1 MNIISKFNIQ
11 QVDERVFQIGNFSN
25 IDIDFKNVIVSIL
38 NKGSKFVPALYTS
51 PFTLVKNFISNF
63 DSELNKLNSKIFLQK
78 MRLNNN
84 TSNVILNSSNLSD
97 DPYSSFLNKS
107 HKSSL
112 SSNLLI
118 EKEALDLKYEI
129 YNQLSKIFF
138 DFKNNLSA
146 PQISALRNFSRHKQ
160 FKIVEAD
167 KNIGI
172 VILTHNTYNDLAI
185 EHLSDRNIY
194 EELNNISIAQINS
207 EIKSKL
213 LKLFKD
219 NHINSQRIL
228 NNLFVRNDLVKFGR
242 FRLMPKLHKSKFG
255 IRPIIN
261 CENHPT
267 ARISLLI
274 DCLLKP
280 IVYKTESFI
289 QDSQNLIQKIG
300 SRKFPSNCRLYSCD
314 FESLYTNIKL
324 QDALNVI
331 CDYVKDKLDFSDI
344 NMFAFRKLL
353 EILFNYNY
361 FIYKNLIFRQKF
373 GIAMGTIAAP
383 NIANIFVYC
392 FEKSFLFIYRPLFYC
407 RYIDDIFIILD
418 FNFDINILINSFS
431 SLTLNVVSDEVVNFL
446 NLNIR
451 LCKLTGSLIFS
462 IYYKPTNT
470 FSYLLNSSNHPSH
483 IFDNIP
489 FGLFYNAKRICSD
502 FHDFLFHSRKIF
514 SNLLNRGFDSKKLL
528 MTSNVISKL
537 NRNDLIPY
545 RNRSTKNLSTENCF
559 IFKIPFDINLNN
571 KHIDIRQSFKKII
584 SNSVLLKDFKLKLI
598 YSRQLSILDIF
609 INHFKQPIFKFH
621 YKKCKNK
628 FCLICYFANSGEC
641 IFLNNFPLIAK
652 NNFSCNSTNCVYVI
666 ICKKCPNTFYVGQ
679 TINLHRRI
687 TNHLRDI
694 SNFSPYKIY
703 TSVSTHFNLVGHDI
717 FKHFSFFVIK
727 SLCIEKDKLLV
738 NNENFFINLFNLLD
752 INIYNEIIPD
762 LKYLFKYKI
771 DEIG

>member
-84 TSNVILNSSNLSD
+84 TSNVILNSNQSSNLSD

-324 QDALNVI
+324 QLVI
-331 CDYVKDKLDFSDI
+331 
-344 NMFAFRKLL
+344 
-353 EILFNYNY
+353 
-361 FIYKNLIFRQKF
+361 
-373 GIAMGTIAAP
+373 
-383 NIANIFVYC
+383 
-392 FEKSFLFIYRPLFYC
+392 
-407 RYIDDIFIILD
+407 
-418 FNFDINILINSFS
+418 
-431 SLTLNVVSDEVVNFL
+431 
-446 NLNIR
+446 IR
-451 LCKLTGSLIFS
+451 MIH
-462 IYYKPTNT
+462 P
-470 FSYLLNSSNHPSH
+470 PSH
-483 IFDNIP
+483 YP
-489 FGLFYNAKRICSD
+489 P
-502 FHDFLFHSRKIF
+502 H
-514 SNLLNRGFDSKKLL
+514 
-528 MTSNVISKL
+528 
-537 NRNDLIPY
+537 
-545 RNRSTKNLSTENCF
+545 
-559 IFKIPFDINLNN
+559 
-571 KHIDIRQSFKKII
+571 
-584 SNSVLLKDFKLKLI
+584 
-598 YSRQLSILDIF
+598 
-609 INHFKQPIFKFH
+609 
-621 YKKCKNK
+621 
-628 FCLICYFANSGEC
+628 
-641 IFLNNFPLIAK
+641 
-652 NNFSCNSTNCVYVI
+652 
-666 ICKKCPNTFYVGQ
+666 
-679 TINLHRRI
+679 
-687 TNHLRDI
+687 
-694 SNFSPYKIY
+694 
-703 TSVSTHFNLVGHDI
+703 
-717 FKHFSFFVIK
+717 
-727 SLCIEKDKLLV
+727 LLV
-738 NNENFFINLFNLLD
+738 NH
-752 INIYNEIIPD
+752 
-762 LKYLFKYKI
+762 
-771 DEIG
+771 